1 MDFSLKGSMTTK
13 YRTGVVNDFSIV
25 DKAVFHILSPT
36 SMGNMVK
43 WNLEDSLPVQI
54 NPDQFSYTSDTQ
66 VNMIGGIGPE
76 GENHCATYHP
86 MPSDDQRVSI
96 VLKYDIYDEYM
107 IGTNDGA
114 SLSSVSLFDPE
125 RTSLPKLISY
135 ASSYNR
141 PRTKG
146 LNSNKIVK
154 TCYAMFVWGSIEY
167 FGQLTGVS
175 CDYTAFSRWGDPL
188 KCTATVNMILEER
201 LSNNIGMNTVYGQ
214 IKSYSSA
221 SHVANKIAL
230 GMTAALQ

>member
-1 MDFSLKGSMTTK
+1 MNLSLNGSMTTK

-25 DKAVFHILSPT
+25 DKAVFYILKPST
-36 SMGNMVK
+36 MGNMIK

-54 NPDQFSYTSDTQ
+54 NPEKFSYTSHTQ
-66 VNMIGGIGPE
+66 TNMIGGIGPD
-76 GENHCATYHP
+76 GQTHCATYHNIP
-86 MPSDDQRVSI
+86 GDDKHISI
-96 VLKYDIYDEYM
+96 ELKYDIYDEYM

-114 SLSSVSLFDPE
+114 SLSSISLFDPE
-125 RTSLPKLISY
+125 RTTLPKLVSY
-135 ASSYNR
+135 ASGNNSTY
-141 PRTKG
+141 TKG
-146 LNSNKIVK
+146 LNSNKMTK

-201 LSNNIGMNTVYGQ
+201 RSNNIGMNTVYGQ

-230 GMTAALQ
+230 GMTAALR